1 MVIIESGL
9 IINGLPIIRS
19 EYYPKEIG
27 VDPFIQTGLFT
38 AIQSFA
44 SDAFMDEVE
53 EMKFK
58 RYSILIKDLEPMTH
72 EQKILYIIAEKGTDL
87 SEAKKRLGALAKK
100 LDLENTIYDT
110 PTMTN
115 ELKAVKKEIDDYLKD
130 LAIKPADRAKS
141 VFGE

>member
-58 RYSILIKDLEPMTH
+58 RYSILIKDLEPLTH

-87 SEAKKRLGALAKK
+87 SEAKKRLAALAKK

-141 VFGE
+141 VFGQ

>member
-1 MVIIESGL
+1 MAIIESGL

-19 EYYPKEIG
+19 EYYPKETG
-27 VDPFIQTGLFT
+27 VDPLIQTGLFT

-58 RYSILIKDLEPMTH
+58 RYAILMKDLEPLSH
-72 EQKILYIIAEKGTDL
+72 EQKILYVIAEKGTDFT
-87 SEAKKRLGALAKK
+87 EAKKRLAIITKE
-100 LDLENTIYDT
+100 LDLENVIIDS

-115 ELKAVKKEIDDYLKD
+115 ELKEIKKVIDAQLKD
-130 LAIKPADRAKS
+130 LALKPADRAKS

>member
-1 MVIIESGL
+1 MAIIESGL
-9 IINGLPIIRS
+9 IINGLPLIRS
-19 EYYPKEIG
+19 EYYPKNTG

-58 RYSILIKDLEPMTH
+58 RYAILMKDLEPLTH

-87 SEAKKRLGALAKK
+87 TEAKKRLEALAKD
-100 LDLENTIYDT
+100 LDLENMVLDT

-115 ELKAVKKEIDDYLKD
+115 ELREVKKIIDKQLKD
-130 LAIKPADRAKS
+130 LALKPADRAKS
-141 VFGE
+141 VFGD